1 MFCYLASHK
10 LHDAELL
17 LQQCLET
24 VSLPDSRCLV
34 QIRFFLSN
42 SHNLLI
48 FYLFHWSPDSENF
61 WGISHLILG
70 CERASHFVGTVPSR
84 LFFFH
89 TSCMVRNFSK
99 CLETGS
105 RFDHCWKSLF
115 CLQPDFHLANI
126 TDFANTIE
134 REKECKTYHQQMNDY
149 MVFVQVYHK

>member
-48 FYLFHWSPDSENF
+48 FYLFHWSPDSANF

-84 LFFFH
+84 LFFSHKLHGAEFLQMSGNWFKVRSLLEVAVLF
-89 TSCMVRNFSK
+89 TSRLSSCQYH
-99 CLETGS
+99 
-105 RFDHCWKSLF
+105 RF
-115 CLQPDFHLANI
+115 
-126 TDFANTIE
+126 
-134 REKECKTYHQQMNDY
+134 CKYHRKGKR
-149 MVFVQVYHK
+149 V